1 MIDLP
6 SSEIYEQELFYMP
19 YRKSLQKVLE
29 IICEQSPPDGSL
41 LDLMCGPGYL
51 LGEIA
56 EKRSDLSLKGV
67 DFDERYIN
75 HAREKYSGIEF
86 EVGDVLSW
94 NPKDPYDVVICTGA
108 LHHIQYENQAMM
120 IKRIASIVKPK
131 GPVIISDCYID
142 DFSNEAERQLAAAK
156 LGYEYMKE
164 TIMNGAPRE
173 VVKATADIL
182 HNDVMMDEFKTS
194 LSKRLRSIKDN
205 FGEIEIIKTW
215 PETDSE
221 YGDYIIV
228 CR

>member
-156 LGYEYMKE
+156 LGYEYMK
-164 TIMNGAPRE
+164 
-173 VVKATADIL
+173 
-182 HNDVMMDEFKTS
+182 
-194 LSKRLRSIKDN
+194 
-205 FGEIEIIKTW
+205 
-215 PETDSE
+215 
-221 YGDYIIV
+221 
-228 CR
+228 